1 MRAIAVL
8 LLGCLLSGCQL
19 ASSTRLEVVAAQPG
33 RQEAAGRLLVVGP
46 TTNPE
51 LQSVIEK
58 TFARRLQRRHDLS
71 LASISLPGGRQ
82 PLSDQVMARLKGEG
96 ITHVLSVQLLHIET
110 SRREEKSAGF
120 SLFTPERVPGARV
133 GWQQESWEAGAQAQ
147 LSAGGA
153 AVLIRKALLDVQLYD
168 VATSRSVWQARAHT
182 LLRGEDGEEFEDFA
196 STAVRALRKDGW
208 L

>member
-1 MRAIAVL
+1 MRAVAAL

-19 ASSTRLEVVAAQPG
+19 VSSTRLEVESAPLG

-51 LQSVIEK
+51 LQLVIEK
-58 TFARRLQRRHDLS
+58 TFARRLQRGHELS
-71 LASISLPGGRQ
+71 LASISLSGERQ
-82 PLSDQVMARLKGEG
+82 PLSDQVITRLKGEG
-96 ITHVLSVQLLHIET
+96 ITHVLSVQLLHVET
-110 SRREEKSAGF
+110 SRKEEKSAGF

-147 LSAGGA
+147 LLAGGPV
-153 AVLIRKALLDVQLYD
+153 VLIRKALLDVQLYD
-168 VATSRSVWQARAHT
+168 VATARSVWQARAHT
-182 LLRGEDGEEFEDFA
+182 LLKGEDGEEFEDFA
-196 STAVRALRKDGW
+196 STTIRALRKDGW